1 MYLLCF
7 RKGHDMADIEVGHI
21 PLDVMRELSSMAA
34 GNAATSLSVMVGKK
48 VDITLPSISV
58 EALEKL
64 PEVLG
69 GKDKFVAVIHFLVS
83 GQVSGSIF
91 LLLSPSES
99 LSLIRILTGQN
110 VIQSESL
117 DEPAL
122 SALKELGNVITG
134 SYTTVLAQE
143 LKMRVEYS
151 VPGFSYDMLGAI
163 LDATLSRLSS
173 EAELAIITKSEF
185 IVGDDI
191 CRAHLIFIL
200 TAKAVNNIIRA
211 LANWEDYG
219 QKMVRSGHVRHD

>member
-1 MYLLCF
+1 
-7 RKGHDMADIEVGHI
+7 MADIEVSHI
-21 PLDVMRELSSMAA
+21 PLDVLRELSSMAA
-34 GNAATSLSVMVGKK
+34 GNAATSLSAMVGRR
-48 VDITLPSISV
+48 VNTTMPSILI

-69 GKDKFVAVIHFLVS
+69 GKDKIVAVIHFLVS

-99 LSLIRILTGQN
+99 LSFIHILTGQN
-110 VIQSESL
+110 VAQIENL

-122 SALKELGNVITG
+122 SALKELGNIMTG
-134 SYTTVLAQE
+134 SYTRVLAQE

-151 VPGFSYDMLGAI
+151 VPGFSYDMLGAV

-185 IVGDDI
+185 IIGDEV
-191 CRAHLIFIL
+191 CRAHFIFIL
-200 TAKAVNNIIRA
+200 TARAVNNIIKA
-211 LANWEDYG
+211 LANWEN
-219 QKMVRSGHVRHD
+219 